1 MKPAVDYQK
10 WAAGKSFGLGDFLFF
25 DTDKNHSV
33 VQTYNATTY
42 EQCNYDD
49 AEADDTTE
57 WSATAP
63 QYSSDPVTV
72 PVPLL
77 KVGTT
82 YFFSGNYDGE
92 QCQHGQHFKINV
104 TYGEGLPESLRSP
117 SEASAPASPEDGG
130 ADTSVPANFDHPKDT
145 DDGVKPS
152 SRAGETAASESSRG
166 TTSHSTQD
174 EVTEWKNAWNQ
185 MDEKD
190 GSSETENDDPFWQ
203 KLRLAAERKMGAAK
217 AEKFCEAFRM
227 AHEKLVYKELS
238 SDAAQRFVDYDGL

>member
-1 MKPAVDYQK
+1 MEGKQSWEAAPRRVSGCSFRCLLIICCLVTLLSCQGTVAYKNYTVGDSLGWFDSLMKPAVDYQK

-104 TYGEGLPESLRSP
+104 TYGQGLPESLRSP

-145 DDGVKPS
+145 DDEVKPS
-152 SRAGETAASESSRG
+152 SRAGETVRG
-166 TTSHSTQD
+166 
-174 EVTEWKNAWNQ
+174 
-185 MDEKD
+185 
-190 GSSETENDDPFWQ
+190 G
-203 KLRLAAERKMGAAK
+203 RLHVG
-217 AEKFCEAFRM
+217 FAFLCVLM
-227 AHEKLVYKELS
+227 LV
-238 SDAAQRFVDYDGL
+238 R

>member
-1 MKPAVDYQK
+1 M
-10 WAAGKSFGLGDFLFF
+10 
-25 DTDKNHSV
+25 

-42 EQCNYDD
+42 QQCNYDD

-63 QYSSDPVTV
+63 QYSIDPVTV

-104 TYGEGLPESLRSP
+104 TYGQGLPESLRSP

-145 DDGVKPS
+145 DDEVKPS
-152 SRAGETAASESSRG
+152 SRAGETVRG
-166 TTSHSTQD
+166 
-174 EVTEWKNAWNQ
+174 
-185 MDEKD
+185 
-190 GSSETENDDPFWQ
+190 G
-203 KLRLAAERKMGAAK
+203 RLHVS
-217 AEKFCEAFRM
+217 FAFLCVLMLIR
-227 AHEKLVYKELS
+227 
-238 SDAAQRFVDYDGL
+238 